1 MVPQEEMALTSAR
14 IGLAAVTLLLSIVA
28 VAGAQQQAGKMP
40 RIGVLTFTRM
50 TTSLQEAFRQ
60 GLRDHGYEEGQN
72 ILVEWRAA
80 EGQPDRARTLAG
92 ELVQLKVDIIVANL
106 TPAVQAAKDATRS
119 IPIVMSA
126 AGDPIRTG
134 FVGSLAHPGGNI
146 TGLTGISAELS
157 GKRLEL
163 LREIVPGLTRVGLL
177 VNASNPFARSLIDE
191 TQAVAKTTGVYLT
204 VVDVRRPQ
212 DVEAALARMAKE
224 RIGAVIVDAALTSWR
239 AAEIVIQHRLP
250 SVSNQRDF
258 VDSGGLLFH
267 GAQFADLHRR
277 AASYVDKILKGA
289 KPADL
294 PVERPTKFELVINL
308 KTAKTLGVTIP
319 SQLLLRAD
327 QVIE

>member
-1 MVPQEEMALTSAR
+1 VTLSR
-14 IGLAAVTLLLSIVA
+14 IGLVAGMLLLSVA
-28 VAGAQQQAGKMP
+28 VAEAQPQGGKIP

-50 TTSLQEAFRQ
+50 TTFLQEAFRQ
-60 GLRDHGYEEGQN
+60 GLRDHGYVEGQN

-80 EGQPDRARTLAG
+80 EGQPERARALAL

-106 TPAVQAAKDATRS
+106 TPAVQAAKDATRA

-134 FVGSLAHPGGNI
+134 FVASLAHPGGNI

-163 LREIVPGLTRVGLL
+163 LRELVPGLRRVGLL

-191 TQAVAKTTGVYLT
+191 TQAAAKTTGVYLA

-212 DVEAALARMAKE
+212 DVDAALASLTKQ
-224 RIGAVIVDAALTSWR
+224 RISAVIVDAALTSWR
-239 AAEIVIQHRLP
+239 AAELVIQHRLP
-250 SVSNQRDF
+250 SISNQRDF

-277 AASYVDKILKGA
+277 AAGYVDKILRGA

-308 KTAKTLGVTIP
+308 KTSKALGLTIP
-319 SQLLLRAD
+319 PPLLLRAD
-327 QVIE
+327 HVIE